1 MEACQVAI
9 REHLP
14 VSPGSPAA
22 TASAVCLGLQ
32 ALVDDASETSLRH
45 KFASVGNSRRLQAA
59 TLHLSEGLD
68 VVFIFLAAVLV
79 FFMQAGFA
87 MVRAQVRLP
96 KQCILTKPSLIR
108 LSYTMR
114 TSQLDS
120 KLVHL
125 HRLTNSAACACVN
138 QRARCATHEGNHLV
152 TTTGFA
158 AFTAC
163 QPRELLQACSAPRV
177 VLRLQLEVGS
187 VRSKNAMNILV
198 KNAMDSCMNGLAFAA
213 FGYSVAYGTGKS
225 ANSFA
230 GAGDV
235 FLTASARD
243 GDWLAFLFQWAFA
256 STAATIVSGSVA
268 ERIRFDAYLVHSA
281 LMTIATYPVVA
292 HWCAIHCC
300 GLVLQIAL
308 HVSCVDCHVVI
319 RHRRQ
324 SCQCAHRSHITL
336 LLRVCR
342 PSGLRCG

>member
-125 HRLTNSAACACVN
+125 HRLTNTPRVPVSISLPDVQLTWAITCSQMLDLQHV
-138 QRARCATHEGNHLV
+138 HLV
-152 TTTGFA
+152 SF
-158 AFTAC
+158 
-163 QPRELLQACSAPRV
+163 RKRV
-177 VLRLQLEVGS
+177 
-187 VRSKNAMNILV
+187 
-198 KNAMDSCMNGLAFAA
+198 
-213 FGYSVAYGTGKS
+213 
-225 ANSFA
+225 
-230 GAGDV
+230 
-235 FLTASARD
+235 
-243 GDWLAFLFQWAFA
+243 
-256 STAATIVSGSVA
+256 
-268 ERIRFDAYLVHSA
+268 
-281 LMTIATYPVVA
+281 P
-292 HWCAIHCC
+292 
-300 GLVLQIAL
+300 L
-308 HVSCVDCHVVI
+308 HVLCCVCSWKLD
-319 RHRRQ
+319 
-324 SCQCAHRSHITL
+324 QCAARM
-336 LLRVCR
+336 
-342 PSGLRCG
+342 P